1 MNEQRC
7 SCPGCSC
14 SLGATA
20 VYREGRAYCCQA
32 CADGHPDGEKRCQD
46 THCHCGQ
53 QKPPRG

>member
-1 MNEQRC
+1 MNAQRC

-20 VYREGRAYCCQA
+20 VYREGHAYCCQA

-46 THCHCGQ
+46 THCHCGE